1 MLQIDRE
8 IRTLA
13 DRYLAIGQFHESVD
27 ICICKFGHLLYLDSH
42 I

>member
-13 DRYLAIGQFHESVD
+13 DRDLAIGQFHKSVD
-27 ICICKFGHLLYLDSH
+27 VSICQFGHLLYLDSH